1 LPDLFYSKESKEKAD
16 SLPLPLPPN
25 LGRKIQAQNG
35 KQKKKKI
42 QSRKIMY
49 QQNFIQSNLKKYV
62 GTKRRVPTSLLGYF
76 YIT

>member
-16 SLPLPLPPN
+16 SLPLPP
-25 LGRKIQAQNG
+25 KSG
-35 KQKKKKI
+35 KKNTSPEWETKKKI

-76 YIT
+76 YKT